1 MKWETNISIQD
12 MMTRRRKSASGA
24 ADTAITEAA
33 VLDLGSK
40 LWTLFIRWTTYL
52 ELHRKSSLA
61 L

>member
-1 MKWETNISIQD
+1 
-12 MMTRRRKSASGA
+12 MTRRRKSASGA